1 MSDLRP
7 AIVGVGS
14 VLMGDDGVGPAAV
27 EDLRRLGYAARAELI
42 DAGLAFSD
50 ALCDLEPSR
59 PLVIIDALRGGGP
72 PGSVYRL
79 GPAELAEG
87 AGSMARAVSL
97 HEVNVLPALRM
108 EALAGR
114 EFANVTIF
122 GVEPEE
128 IAWGEKLSPPVA
140 KAIEK
145 VVRAVCEYLEGLPGV
160 SVSEATP
167 GKGLASSQPLPCTT
181 GVDTA

>member
-1 MSDLRP
+1 
-7 AIVGVGS
+7 
-14 VLMGDDGVGPAAV
+14 MGDDGVGPAVV
-27 EDLRRLGYAARAELI
+27 EALRRRGAAARAELI

-50 ALCDLEPSR
+50 VLCDLEPSR
-59 PLVIIDALRGGGP
+59 PLVVIDAVRGGGP

-79 GPAELAEG
+79 GPAWLAEE

-114 EFANVTIF
+114 EFTNVTIF
-122 GVEPEE
+122 GVEPGE
-128 IAWGEKLSPPVA
+128 IAWGERLSPAVA
-140 KAIEK
+140 KALEK
-145 VVRAVCEYLEGLPGV
+145 VVRAVCDYLENPA
-160 SVSEATP
+160 ATL
-167 GKGLASSQPLPCTT
+167 GIGLASSQPLPCTT